1 MTVFLDCILFVF
13 HLFSSVFLGIPSIM
27 LCFDWLYLSLE
38 CLLGVRLC
46 VEWRVVIVFA
56 FDGMVIDCSISRFLF
71 LVFHLFSNVLID
83 GVSLEWLLGVRF
95 VVSVERCDCIGS
107 PCIYNRL
114 RFCWIGFQRISSVF
128 MCFDWLIV
136 SLSQYCCSLAVFL
149 DLLFIF
155 RVFPPLS
162 YVLIDYMSLLR
173 VGLVCVMVWGVE
185 DLWSC
190 LLSWDW
196 RSLAVSLDW
205 FLSYFISYL
214 VFWLI
219 ESLCWVFFID
229 FSRISSL
236 ILCFDWLRL
245 FLECLPGVRR
255 CGLLKSCACVCFDG
269 LMFAISVSRLLSPVF
284 PPLSILWLIVSLSWC
299 GLWRVVIVFAFD
311 GLMFASIVSRLS
323 SLLFHLFSY
332 VLVDFVSLQCLLD
345 VRWCVEWRVVIVQW
359 IDARVLCFSIDFQ
372 RI

>member
-1 MTVFLDCILFVF
+1 ME
-13 HLFSSVFLGIPSIM
+13 GIPKKTDENRWNTNRMQSRNTA
-27 LCFDWLYLSLE
+27 SE
-38 CLLGVRLC
+38 RLC

-95 VVSVERCDCIGS
+95 VVSVERCDCIDS

-128 MCFDWLIV
+128 ICFDWLIV

-173 VGLVCVMVWGVE
+173 VGLVCVMMWGVE
-185 DLWSC
+185 EMWSC

-219 ESLCWVFFID
+219 EFLCWVFFID

-245 FLECLPGVRR
+245 FLECLPGDEERR
-255 CGLLKSCACVCFDG
+255 CYSFAFPSIKNEQNYKDRKLPQRKNGYLWTSSFRADVLSVVSVCFVTKK
-269 LMFAISVSRLLSPVF
+269 L
-284 PPLSILWLIVSLSWC
+284 
-299 GLWRVVIVFAFD
+299 
-311 GLMFASIVSRLS
+311 
-323 SLLFHLFSY
+323 
-332 VLVDFVSLQCLLD
+332 
-345 VRWCVEWRVVIVQW
+345 
-359 IDARVLCFSIDFQ
+359 
-372 RI
+372 